1 MKYHYYLFGLLFI
14 ISCSNTKNIPAD
26 PMHTRSF
33 DTQGHR
39 GSRGLM
45 PENTFPAMK
54 TALDLGV
61 TTLEMDVVITKDK
74 KVVLSHEP
82 FFNHEIST
90 KPDGSYVAESEEKS
104 LNIYKMDY
112 EEVMKY
118 DVGMR
123 PHPRFPQQYKIKVF
137 KPLLSDLLDSVQNYM
152 KTSKRTMPYFNIE
165 TKSTP
170 STDNLYHPQPPEFV
184 ERLMNVIA
192 EKGIQDRVII
202 QSFDFRTLQ
211 YLHKKF
217 PSIMTAMLIE
227 DFDERGLKDQLKALG
242 FVPTI
247 YSPEYKMVTEDLV
260 KRCHEQNIKVIPW
273 TVNDKAAIDRLKS
286 LGVDGIISDYPN
298 LFNE

>member
-1 MKYHYYLFGLLFI
+1 MKYHYCLLVLTFI
-14 ISCSNTKNIPAD
+14 ISCSNTKNIPANS
-26 PMHTRSF
+26 MSTSGF

-90 KPDGSYVAESEEKS
+90 KPDGSYVTEAEEKS
-104 LNIYKMDY
+104 LNIYAMDY
-112 EEVMKY
+112 DEVKKY
-118 DVGMR
+118 DVGMK
-123 PHPRFPQQYKIKVF
+123 PHPRFPRQQKIKVV
-137 KPLLSDLLDSVQNYM
+137 KPLLGDLIDSVQKYM
-152 KTSKRTMPYFNIE
+152 MTSKRALPYFNIE
-165 TKSTP
+165 TKSSP
-170 STDNLYHPQPPEFV
+170 STDNIYHPAPAEFV
-184 ERLMNVIA
+184 ESLMTVIE
-192 EKGIQDRVII
+192 EKGIQERVII

-211 YLHKKF
+211 YLHKKY
-217 PSIMTAMLIE
+217 PSVKTAILIE

-242 FVPTI
+242 FLPTI
-247 YSPEYKMVTEDLV
+247 YSPEYKMVTEELV
-260 KRCHEQNIKVIPW
+260 KSCHEQNIKVIPW
-273 TVNDKAAIDRLKS
+273 TVNDKTIIDRLKS

-298 LFNE
+298 LFND